1 MMSVLLQ
8 MFQFVWWG

>member
-1 MMSVLLQ
+1 MSVLLQ